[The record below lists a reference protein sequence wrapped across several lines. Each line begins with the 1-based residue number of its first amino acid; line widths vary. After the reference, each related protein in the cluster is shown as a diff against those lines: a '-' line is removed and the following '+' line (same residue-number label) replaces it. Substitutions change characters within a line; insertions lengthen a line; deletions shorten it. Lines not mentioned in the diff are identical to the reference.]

1 MRTLLIPCD
10 IIAEMMALK
19 MIKTYSELI
28 SLPTFKERYE
38 YLKIGGK
45 VGTETFG
52 FDRFLNQ
59 AFYKS
64 REWLPIRDRI
74 IVRDN
79 GCDLAM
85 EGFDIFGRIIVHH
98 LNPITLDDIL
108 EMNDLVLNP
117 EYLVCVSHMTHQAIH
132 YGDAN
137 LLPKG
142 LIERRKNDTCPWLR

>member
-1 MRTLLIPCD
+1 
-10 IIAEMMALK
+10 

-28 SLPTFKERYE
+28 TLPTFKERYE

-45 VGTETFG
+45 VGDETFG

-64 REWLPIRDRI
+64 KEWLPTRDRT

-98 LNPITLDDIL
+98 LNPIALDDIL
-108 EMNDLVLNP
+108 AMNDLVLNP
-117 EYLVCVSHMTHQAIH
+117 EYLVCVSHKTHQAIH

>member
-1 MRTLLIPCD
+1 M
-10 IIAEMMALK
+10 K
-19 MIKTYSELI
+19 V
-28 SLPTFKERYE
+28 
-38 YLKIGGK
+38 GGK
-45 VGTETFG
+45 VGAETFG

-98 LNPITLDDIL
+98 LNPITLTDVL
-108 EMNDLVLNP
+108 TMNDLVLNP

-132 YGDAN
+132 YGDIN